1 MIFLVFMNN
10 GVLFGSYFDRDRAH
24 QAAEN
29 ITGVV
34 AELPITS
41 DYRLSNEKVADEVG

>member
-1 MIFLVFMNN
+1 MIFLVFMDD
-10 GVLFGSYFDRDRAH
+10 GTLFGSYFDRDRAH

-34 AELPITS
+34 VELSITS
-41 DYRLSNEKVADEVG
+41 DYRLFKEKEVE